1 MKRIALIAIC
11 LLVIP
16 VMGFA
21 KNSGANDRVQIGKS
35 IEVGPDET
43 VGDAVCIGCSI
54 RVQGHVMGDAVA
66 IGGAVDVDSKVNGDA
81 VAIGGSVRLGPDS
94 SVGGDVTTVGGAVQR
109 DSTSSVGGDVVVNH
123 HLPVMSGMMGM
134 GTLFLMGLVASIPLT
149 IILSVICYFILG
161 QQRVEVM
168 VGALRART
176 GPAML
181 AGLAVLIG
189 AAIVMFLFP
198 HAGTLKPI
206 VVVVIAIA
214 VCITMIVGY
223 TAVSMWA
230 GRGVAKGASPIA
242 ALILG
247 AIVVAVAQSI
257 PLIGFFLVIVFALA
271 AVGTAITTGFGTHS
285 DWLRT
290 SSQ

>member
-1 MKRIALIAIC
+1 
-11 LLVIP
+11 
-16 VMGFA
+16 
-21 KNSGANDRVQIGKS
+21 
-35 IEVGPDET
+35 
-43 VGDAVCIGCSI
+43 
-54 RVQGHVMGDAVA
+54 MGDAVA
-66 IGGAVDVDSKVNGDA
+66 IGGRLDVEGKVNGDT
-81 VAIGGSVRLGPDS
+81 VAIGGGIRLGPGA
-94 SVGGDVTTVGGAVQR
+94 SVGGDVTTVGGAVER
-109 DSTSSVGGDVVVNH
+109 DSTATVGGDVVVNH
-123 HLPVMSGMMGM
+123 HLPMMGGMMGM
-134 GTLFLMGLVASIPLT
+134 GTLFLMGLLASIPVTLV
-149 IILSVICYFILG
+149 LSVVCYLILG

-189 AAIVMFLFP
+189 ATIVMILFP
-198 HAGTLKPI
+198 HAGALKPI

-230 GRGVAKGASPIA
+230 GRGVAKGASPMA

-285 DWLRT
+285 DWLR
-290 SSQ
+290 SS

>member
-1 MKRIALIAIC
+1 MKRVTLTVIC
-11 LLVIP
+11 LLVLP
-16 VMGFA
+16 AMMFA
-21 KNSGANDRVQIGKS
+21 KNSGASDRVQIGRS
-35 IEVGPDET
+35 IEIGPDEV

-54 RVQGHVMGDAVA
+54 RVEGHAMGDAVA
-66 IGGAVDVDSKVNGDA
+66 IGGRLDVDGKVNGDT
-81 VAIGGSVRLGPDS
+81 VAIGGGIRLAAGS
-94 SVGGDVTTVGGAVQR
+94 SVGGDVTTVGGAVER
-109 DSTSSVGGDVVVNH
+109 DSTASVGGDVVVNH
-123 HLPVMSGMMGM
+123 HLPIMGGMMGM
-134 GTLFLMGLVASIPLT
+134 GTLFLMGLLASIPVTLV
-149 IILSVICYFILG
+149 LSVVCYLILG

-181 AGLAVLIG
+181 AGLAVLVG
-189 AAIVMFLFP
+189 ATIVMILFP
-198 HAGTLKPI
+198 HAGALKPI

-230 GRGVAKGASPIA
+230 GRGVAKGASPMA

-290 SSQ
+290 S

>member
-1 MKRIALIAIC
+1 MKRVVLIAIC
-11 LLVIP
+11 LVTFPL
-16 VMGFA
+16 MTFA
-21 KNSGANDRVQIGKS
+21 KNSGASDRVQIGKF
-35 IEVGPDET
+35 IEVGPDEM

-66 IGGAVDVDSKVNGDA
+66 IGGRLEVEGKVNGDT
-81 VAIGGSVRLGPDS
+81 VAIGGGIRLAPGA
-94 SVGGDVTTVGGAVQR
+94 SVGGDVTTVGGAVER
-109 DSTSSVGGDVVVNH
+109 DSTATVGGDVVVNH
-123 HLPVMSGMMGM
+123 HLPMMGGMMGV
-134 GTLFLMGLVASIPLT
+134 GTLFLMGLLASIPVTLV
-149 IILSVICYFILG
+149 LSVVCYLILG

-168 VGALRART
+168 VGALRTRT

-189 AAIVMFLFP
+189 AAIVMILFP

-230 GRGVAKGASPIA
+230 GRGVAKGASPMA

-285 DWLRT
+285 DWLR
-290 SSQ
+290 SS